1 MKNKVKVLNYRVIV
15 ESDERVGT
23 GEPCFMA
30 YCPKL
35 DITDDGNTIDEALAN
50 IKEAIELYVETL
62 TEEGAKLP
70 LEKTDVMYTSVSIP
84 MSSNATSRGYNF
96 A

>member
-1 MKNKVKVLNYRVIV
+1 
-15 ESDERVGT
+15 
-23 GEPCFMA
+23 
-30 YCPKL
+30 
-35 DITDDGNTIDEALAN
+35 
-50 IKEAIELYVETL
+50 L